1 MKGFLNKYYQRK
13 IISLP
18 QNKSLL
24 LSWHYV
30 NTTDPS
36 PAPEVQTAGWPSP
49 SAGRPLPVAGSPTPS
64 ASCLLPV
71 AGWSLPAAGSPTSSA
86 CWPLPSAGR
95 RRLAILVDKR
105 GWAYHDKALE
115 KSRFLGDKWQT
126 EIFFLEDKPEIDSA
140 KFDLL
145 YNYNHTPS
153 KYDELFHGRL
163 IKGLYSHY
171 YLGSFIP
178 WRYIYNM
185 VKHASVLVVANREQ
199 AEEIR
204 PFFRN
209 TEVLPDGVDTRQ
221 FYMEKERTGETI
233 VAGWSGNPDRRLN
246 GRGVKR
252 FYEVVEPACKAA
264 GVELRAGQDLSR
276 DELRRMY
283 NDVDVV
289 LIASVTEGN
298 PLALFEAGACGRT
311 VIATRT
317 GVVPEIIEDGVNGF
331 IIDHPL
337 SDNEVLRQMT
347 LRLEWC
353 REHPSETRKMGLLL
367 RDKILSMRTSEITGA
382 IFKSMLDNMYRL

>member
-1 MKGFLNKYYQRK
+1 MKGFLNNYYQRK

-18 QNKSLL
+18 QNKSLVL
-24 LSWHYV
+24 PSRYYV
-30 NTTDPS
+30 KAIDAS
-36 PAPEVQTAGWPSP
+36 PAQEDL
-49 SAGRPLPVAGSPTPS
+49 RAGS
-64 ASCLLPV
+64 LQ
-71 AGWSLPAAGSPTSSA
+71 PADGSH
-86 CWPLPSAGR
+86 
-95 RRLAILVDKR
+95 RLAILVDKR

-115 KSRFLGDKWQT
+115 KAHFLGDGWQA
-126 EIFFLEDKPEIDSA
+126 EIFFLEDNPEIDPA
-140 KFDLL
+140 GFDLL

-153 KYDELFHGRL
+153 RYDELFHGRL

-185 VKHASVLVVANREQ
+185 VRHASLLVVANRQQ
-199 AEEIR
+199 AEEIS

-209 TEVLPDGVDTRQ
+209 TVVLPDGVDMRQ

-233 VAGWSGNPDRRLN
+233 VAGWSGNAGRKLN
-246 GRGVKR
+246 GQRVKR
-252 FYEVVEPACKAA
+252 FYEVVEPACRAA
-264 GVELRAGQDLSR
+264 GVELRMGQSMSR
-276 DELRRMY
+276 DELRQMY

-311 VIATRT
+311 VIATRV

-353 REHPSETRKMGLLL
+353 REHPSETRKRDLLL
-367 RDKILSMRTSEITGA
+367 RDKILSMRTAEITCA

>member
-1 MKGFLNKYYQRK
+1 MKGFLNNYYQRK

-18 QNKSLL
+18 QNKSLVL
-24 LSWHYV
+24 PSRYYV
-30 NTTDPS
+30 NAIDAS
-36 PAPEVQTAGWPSP
+36 PAQEDQRA
-49 SAGRPLPVAGSPTPS
+49 
-64 ASCLLPV
+64 C
-71 AGWSLPAAGSPTSSA
+71 SLQPADGVH
-86 CWPLPSAGR
+86 
-95 RRLAILVDKR
+95 RLAILVDKR

-115 KSRFLGDKWQT
+115 KAQFLGDGWQA
-126 EIFFLEDKPEIDSA
+126 EIFFLEDNPEIDPA
-140 KFDLL
+140 VFDLL

-185 VKHASVLVVANREQ
+185 VRHASLLVVANRQQ
-199 AEEIR
+199 AEEIS

-209 TEVLPDGVDTRQ
+209 TVVLPDGVDMRQ

-233 VAGWSGNPDRRLN
+233 VAGWSGNAGRKLN
-246 GRGVKR
+246 GQRVKR
-252 FYEVVEPACKAA
+252 FYEVVEPACRAA
-264 GVELRAGQDLSR
+264 GVELRMGQSMSR
-276 DELRRMY
+276 DELRQMY

-311 VIATRT
+311 VIATRV

-331 IIDHPL
+331 IIDSTL
-337 SDNEVLRQMT
+337 SNAEVLEQMI
-347 LRLEWC
+347 LRLDWC
-353 REHPSETRKMGLLL
+353 SDHPSETRKMGLLL
-367 RDKILSMRTSEITGA
+367 RETILSTRTSEITGA
-382 IFKSMLDNMYRL
+382 IFKSMLDNMNRL